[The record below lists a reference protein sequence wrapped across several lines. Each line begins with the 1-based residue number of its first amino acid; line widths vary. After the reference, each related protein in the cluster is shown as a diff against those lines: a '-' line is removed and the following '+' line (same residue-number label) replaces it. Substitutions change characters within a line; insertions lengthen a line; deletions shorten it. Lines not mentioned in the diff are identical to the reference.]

1 MNRKKWVAGFAVGAM
16 LASGGAMAAVN
27 ADHVHIALSSLRLAL
42 VKASVA
48 NAMLAGTTP
57 SSNAQAH
64 VAAPDK
70 LVDDEIR
77 AIIVSEGGVINVY
90 LTPKAGVTG
99 GILQLVP
106 AMATT
111 EGGQKEVQYTCYSPN
126 IPGIATAAPECTYR
140 PPAK

>member
-1 MNRKKWVAGFAVGAM
+1 KWLAGFAVGAL
-16 LASGGAMAAVN
+16 LASGGAIAAVN

-48 NAMLAGTTP
+48 NTILSGTTP

-64 VAAPDK
+64 VAAPAK

-90 LTPKAGVTG
+90 LTPRAGVTG

-106 AMATT
+106 AVATT
-111 EGGQKEVQYTCYSPN
+111 KDGAKAVQYTCYSPN
-126 IPGIATAAPECTYR
+126 IPDIATAAPECTYQ